1 MEVEAGVLHPL
12 FGFLM
17 KVTRI
22 ITDYIWGGGN
32 ALRLQALLYS
42 EVMKLDIYNAL

>member
-1 MEVEAGVLHPL
+1 MEVEAGVLSPL

-22 ITDYIWGGGN
+22 ITDYIWGGKFIKITSF
-32 ALRLQALLYS
+32 A
-42 EVMKLDIYNAL
+42 IF

>member
-1 MEVEAGVLHPL
+1 MEVGAGVLRLL

-22 ITDYIWGGGN
+22 ITDYIWGGN

-42 EVMKLDIYNAL
+42 KVMKLDIYNAL